1 MIHRRLLDDPRL
13 AIVRQHA
20 ERLYRSH
27 RLRRG
32 VLVPGIILAVF
43 GLLGFFAAPPLLK
56 SQLQGRLGTLLGR
69 PVTIGAVYFNP
80 YTLRLDL
87 DRLHIGAR
95 DGHAAFVDV
104 DRLTINASWTSLFRW
119 APVLDELAL
128 QHPQLHITRLAPQRF
143 NFSDLLERLKGKSD
157 PNAPPSRFAV
167 ANISVHDGDIVFDD
181 KVLAVIHHVERLEL
195 GIPFLANLPAD
206 TDLFVQP
213 LLAARIDGS
222 PLRIDGKTKPFA
234 SSRESELD
242 FQFDHLDLPRY
253 LGYVPATLP
262 VAIPRG
268 QLSGQL
274 QLHFV
279 TDGKD
284 TQLRLGGRL
293 MLDDFKLTTPAG
305 VALLELRHGSAQ
317 LADVQPLIS
326 RYHLGAVQLD
336 GAAVHYQRGAGGHG
350 NFDALTD
357 TPAAQPSSQ
366 PASSPNDVRIDS
378 LILQQ
383 GRFDYADPGASGDQ
397 PATLALQNVHGTL
410 HGLSTV
416 PAPIGSLDL
425 AAQLNGGAVHA
436 TGKLDLASA
445 RFDGKLALQGVAVAP
460 LQSLALLPLQAT
472 IAHGHLDADGR
483 LQAAWGK
490 TLNLHLEPAQFSID
504 DLVLKRHDGTTPV
517 AWNAMQAKLARF
529 DLASSQVQMESLRVQ
544 GLKLDVNRLR
554 NGRFDLASL
563 IAATPSAHA
572 PSAKAGPSKA
582 TPDWHWSLAHLGIEN
597 SDVAFRDL
605 RADRPAPVALHIDR
619 YGVDGLSDNLLE
631 PVKVTLTGLLGKRSF
646 ALTGQV
652 RPKPLDAQLQVKARG
667 LDIAPLQ
674 SLISVPL
681 NVRIGSALLSASG
694 RLRYRDRGDAPA
706 RIDYRGQATL
716 GRVRVQ
722 DKLTGDDFL
731 RWHSLSASNLVL
743 RLGEGA
749 PHADIGGLALSDFYA
764 RVIVNSNGRLNLL
777 DVVTNQA
784 EAPVSVTRA
793 KQTPIPAAAPTPAVA
808 ATPSG
813 PAPEIQIGQ
822 ITLARGQLNYT
833 DNFIKPN
840 YSANVTDLAGKIGAF
855 GTRAGPP
862 AELVLQGKLD
872 ESSPVDIT
880 GSVNPLTP
888 MAFLDIK
895 AKADGV
901 ELDHLSPYSR
911 KYAGYPITG
920 GLLKVDV
927 HYVLD
932 QRKLTADNHIF
943 IEQLAFGDRIDAPG
957 VSHLPVK
964 LAVALLSNSQGQ
976 IDVHV
981 PVSGSLDDPQF
992 SMSGLIW
999 RAFANLIVRAA
1010 TSPFRLLASLGGS
1023 KHPDLGYVEFAP
1035 GSAVLDGTAQSRL
1048 AQLVKLLHDKPS
1060 LQLDI
1065 TGRMDPAIDEKGLS
1079 KVMVDD
1085 LIRKA
1090 KADHDGDQVDPATLT
1105 LTPDEYAHYLTR
1117 VYRHAKFPKPKN
1129 LLGFTKSQPPD
1140 VMRQLLETNM
1150 PVNAAALRQLAER
1163 RAEAVHQW
1171 LRGKIDEKRI
1181 TVHAP
1186 KLDAKGIKDKGR
1198 TTRVDFGL
1206 H

>member
-1 MIHRRLLDDPRL
+1 MIDRHLLDDPRL
-13 AIVRQHA
+13 ALVRQHA
-20 ERLYRSH
+20 ERLYRSR
-27 RLRRG
+27 RLRRALL
-32 VLVPGIILAVF
+32 VLGILLAVF

-56 SQLQGRLGTLLGR
+56 SQLQSRLGTLLGR
-69 PVTIGAVYFNP
+69 PVTIGAVHFDP

-87 DRLHIGAR
+87 DRLHIGAP

-104 DRLTINASWTSLFRW
+104 DRLTINASWTSLFRR

-128 QHPQLHITRLAPQRF
+128 RHPQLHITRLAPQRF
-143 NFSDLLERLKGKSD
+143 NFSDLLERLKGKPD
-157 PNAPPSRFAV
+157 PNAPPSRFFV

-181 KVLAVIHHVERLEL
+181 KVLATSHHVEQLEL

-213 LLAARIDGS
+213 LLTARVDGS
-222 PLRIDGKTKPFA
+222 LLRIDGKTKPFA

-253 LGYVPATLP
+253 LGYVPTTLP
-262 VAIPRG
+262 VAVPSG

-279 TDGKD
+279 DDGKN
-284 TQLRLGGRL
+284 TQLRLGGQL
-293 MLDDFKLTTPAG
+293 ALDDFKLDTPAG
-305 VALLELRHGSAQ
+305 VALLALGHGTAQ

-326 RYHLGAVQLD
+326 RYHFGAVQLD
-336 GAAVHYQRGAGGHG
+336 GAAVHYLRGAGGHS
-350 NFDALTD
+350 NFDALTAID
-357 TPAAQPSSQ
+357 AGQPSSQ
-366 PASSPNDVRIDS
+366 PASPPNDVRIDS
-378 LILQQ
+378 LVLQQ
-383 GRFDYADPGASGDQ
+383 GRFVYADPGTGGGQ
-397 PATLALQNVHGTL
+397 PAALTLENMHGTL
-410 HGLSTV
+410 RGLSTV
-416 PAPIGSLDL
+416 PAPAGSLDL
-425 AAQLNGGAVHA
+425 AAQLNGGAVRA
-436 TGKLDLASA
+436 SGKLDLAGA

-460 LQSLALLPLQAT
+460 LQSLALPPLRAT
-472 IAHGHLDADGR
+472 IAHGRLDADGR

-490 TLNLHLEPAQFSID
+490 TLNLHLEPAQFGISE
-504 DLVLKRHDGTTPV
+504 LVLKRHDGTTPV
-517 AWNAMQAKLARF
+517 AWKSMRAKLARF
-529 DLASSQVQMESLRVQ
+529 DLAGSQAQIESLRVQ

-554 NGRFDLASL
+554 DGRFDLADL
-563 IAATPSAHA
+563 VDTAPAARA
-572 PSAKAGPSKA
+572 PAAKAAPA
-582 TPDWHWSLAHLGIEN
+582 WHWSLAHLDIAN

-605 RADRPAPVALHIDR
+605 RADPPAPVALHIDR
-619 YGVDGLSDNLLE
+619 YGIDGLSDNLRE
-631 PVKVTLTGLLGKRSF
+631 PVKVTLTGLLGKRSY
-646 ALTGQV
+646 ALSGQV
-652 RPKPLDAQLQVKARG
+652 RPQPLDARLRVTARG

-674 SLISVPL
+674 SLIGVPL
-681 NVRIGSALLSASG
+681 NVRIGSALLSADG
-694 RLRYRDRGDAPA
+694 RLRYSDRGDAPA

-731 RWHSLSASNLVL
+731 RWHSLSASNLL
-743 RLGEGA
+743 LQLGEGA
-749 PHADIGGLALSDFYA
+749 PHADIGGLALNDFYA
-764 RVIVNSNGRLNLL
+764 RVIVNGNGRLNLL
-777 DVVTNQA
+777 DVVTNPA

-793 KQTPIPAAAPTPAVA
+793 EKTPRPVAAPAAAA
-808 ATPSG
+808 APSG
-813 PAPEIQIGQ
+813 PAPSGPAPQIRIGQ

-840 YSANVTDLAGKIGAF
+840 YSANVTGLTGKIGAF
-855 GTRAGPP
+855 GTREGPP
-862 AELVLQGKLD
+862 AELILQGKLD
-872 ESSPVDIT
+872 EDSPVDIT
-880 GSVNPLTP
+880 GSINPLTP

-895 AKADGV
+895 AKAGGV

-920 GLLKVDV
+920 GVLNVDV

-943 IEQLAFGDRIDAPG
+943 IDQLTFGDRIDAPG

-964 LAVALLSNSQGQ
+964 LAVALLRNSQGQ

-992 SMSGLIW
+992 SMGGLIW
-999 RAFANLIVRAA
+999 HAFANLIARAA
-1010 TSPFRLLASLGGS
+1010 TAPFRLLASLGGGQ
-1023 KHPDLGYVEFAP
+1023 HADLGHVGFAP
-1035 GSAVLDGTAQSRL
+1035 GSAVLDDAAQSRL
-1048 AQLVKLLHDKPS
+1048 ARLVKLLHDKPS

-1065 TGRMDPAIDEKGLS
+1065 TGRMDPALDEKGLR

-1085 LIRKA
+1085 LIRQA
-1090 KADHDGDQVDPATLT
+1090 KADHDGDKVDPATLT

-1117 VYRHAKFPKPKN
+1117 VYKRAKFPKPKD
-1129 LLGFTKSQPPD
+1129 LIGLTKSQPPE
-1140 VMRQLLETNM
+1140 VMRQLLEANM
-1150 PVNAAALRQLAER
+1150 PVDAAALRRLAER
-1163 RAEAVHQW
+1163 RAEAVQQW
-1171 LRGKIDEKRI
+1171 MQGKIDEKRI
-1181 TVHAP
+1181 TLHAP

>member
-1 MIHRRLLDDPRL
+1 MIDRRLLDDPRL
-13 AIVRQHA
+13 ALVRRHA
-20 ERLYRSH
+20 DRLYRSH
-27 RLRRG
+27 RVRRALLGLG
-32 VLVPGIILAVF
+32 VFLAVF

-56 SQLQGRLGTLLGR
+56 SQLQSRLGTLLGR
-69 PVTIGAVYFNP
+69 PVTIGAVHFDP

-95 DGHAAFVDV
+95 DGHAPFVDV
-104 DRLTINASWTSLFRW
+104 DRLTINASWTSLFYR

-128 QHPQLHITRLAPQRF
+128 QRPRLHIIRLAPQRF
-143 NFSDLLERLKGKSD
+143 NFSDLLERLEGKPD

-181 KVLAVIHHVERLEL
+181 KVLSVSHHVEQLDL

-234 SSRESELD
+234 SSRESQID
-242 FQFDHLDLPRY
+242 FRFDHLDLPRY
-253 LGYVPATLP
+253 LGYAPVALP

-274 QLHFV
+274 QLDFV
-279 TDGKD
+279 AAGKNM
-284 TQLRLGGRL
+284 QLRLGGQL
-293 MLDDFKLTTPAG
+293 ALDDFKLTTPAG
-305 VALLELRHGSAQ
+305 VALLELGHGTAQ

-326 RYHLGAVQLD
+326 RYHIGAVRLD
-336 GAAVHYQRGAGGHG
+336 RAAVHYRGSAGGHS
-350 NFDALTD
+350 NFDALTS
-357 TPAAQPSSQ
+357 TNAGQPSPQ
-366 PASSPNDVRIDS
+366 PASPPSDVRIDS

-383 GRFDYADPGASGDQ
+383 GLFDYADAGAGGNP
-397 PATLALQNVHGTL
+397 PATLTLENVHGTL
-410 HGLSTV
+410 RGLSTV
-416 PAPIGSLDL
+416 RAPVGSLDL

-436 TGKLDLASA
+436 SGKLDLAGA
-445 RFDGKLALQGVAVAP
+445 RFDGRLALQGVAAAP
-460 LQSLALLPLQAT
+460 LQSLALPPLQAT
-472 IAHGHLDADGR
+472 IANGHLDADGR
-483 LQAAWGK
+483 LQAAWGS
-490 TLNLHLEPAQFSID
+490 TLNLHLEPAQFSVD

-517 AWNAMQAKLARF
+517 AWKSVQAKLARF
-529 DLASSQVQMESLRVQ
+529 DLASRQAQLESLLVQ
-544 GLKLDVNRLR
+544 GLKLDVKRLR
-554 NGRFDLASL
+554 NGSFDLASL
-563 IAATPSAHA
+563 IAAAPSTHA
-572 PSAKAGPSKA
+572 PSAKAGPSTSVPA
-582 TPDWHWSLAHLGIEN
+582 WHWSLAHLGIEN

-619 YGVDGLSDNLLE
+619 YGLDGLSDNLHE
-631 PVKVTLTGLLGKRSF
+631 PVKVTLTGLLGKRGY

-652 RPKPLDAQLQVKARG
+652 RPQPLDARLQVMARG

-674 SLISVPL
+674 SLISEPL
-681 NVRIGSALLSASG
+681 NVRIGSALLSANG

-706 RIDYRGQATL
+706 RIDYRGQLTL

-731 RWHSLSASNLVL
+731 RWHSLSASGLVL
-743 RLGEGA
+743 RLGEGV

-793 KQTPIPAAAPTPAVA
+793 EKAPAPAAA
-808 ATPSG
+808 ATASG

-840 YSANVTDLAGKIGAF
+840 YSANVTGLAGKIGAF
-855 GTRAGPP
+855 GTRTGPP

-872 ESSPVDIT
+872 ENSPLDIT
-880 GSVNPLTP
+880 GSINPLTP

-895 AKADGV
+895 AKADAV
-901 ELDHLSPYSR
+901 ELDHLSPYSS

-920 GLLKVDV
+920 GVLNVDV
-927 HYVLD
+927 HYLLD

-943 IEQLAFGDRIDAPG
+943 IEQITFGDRIDAPG

-964 LAVALLSNSQGQ
+964 LAVALLRNSRGQ

-992 SMSGLIW
+992 SMGGLIW
-999 RAFANLIVRAA
+999 RAFVNLIARAA
-1010 TSPFRLLASLGGS
+1010 TAPFRLLASLGG
-1023 KHPDLGYVEFAP
+1023 HHADLGYVEFAP

-1065 TGRMDPAIDEKGLS
+1065 TGRMDPAVDEKGLR

-1090 KADHDGDQVDPATLT
+1090 KADHDGDKADPATLT

-1129 LLGFTKSQPPD
+1129 LIGLTKSQPPE
-1140 VMRQLLETNM
+1140 VMHQLLEANM
-1150 PVNAAALRQLAER
+1150 PVDAAALRRLAER
-1163 RAEAVHQW
+1163 RAEAVHRW
-1171 LRGKIDEKRI
+1171 LHGKIDEKRI
-1181 TVHAP
+1181 AMHAP
-1186 KLDAKGIKDKGR
+1186 RLDAKGIKDKGR